1 MKKKNKI
8 NVNFGDTIQITETSK
23 IWNNYYKEKK
33 PNQIYPDENLVRIIT
48 PLIKEKPFL
57 KNAALDFGCGGGR
70 HLLFLKDIGFKKI
83 FAYDFSQSALKNI
96 SKKYKFVKTINY
108 ENDFWLEKVNTN
120 DINKNKK
127 HTFLSPPPLP
137 DNSLNIVLAWGVLH
151 YNSFDVIQKIL
162 NEIKRILKK
171 NNSYFIGTVR
181 ANTDTHLSIN
191 KDIKFKNILY
201 FDDKSLTKLLKPHF
215 KKISLGYIER
225 SLLGDLNKK
234 ICHYIFV
241 AEM

>member
-1 MKKKNKI
+1 M
-8 NVNFGDTIQITETSK
+8 V
-23 IWNNYYKEKK
+23 
-33 PNQIYPDENLVRIIT
+33 L
-48 PLIKEKPFL
+48 
-57 KNAALDFGCGGGR
+57 
-70 HLLFLKDIGFKKI
+70 KKI

-108 ENDFWLEKVNTN
+108 ENDFWLEKENISDVK
-120 DINKNKK
+120 INKKL
-127 HTFLSPPPLP
+127 TFLSPLPLPPSLPPPLPSLSSPPLSSPLPLP

-151 YNSFDVIQKIL
+151 YNSFNVIQKIL
-162 NEIKRILKK
+162 NEFKRILKK

-191 KDIKFKNILY
+191 KDINFKNILY
-201 FDDKSLTKLLKPHF
+201 FDDKSLTKLLNPHF
-215 KKISLGYIER
+215 NKISLGYIER
-225 SLLGDLNKK
+225 SLLGELDKK